1 MKAVIEA
8 EDIYCCK
15 VKACM
20 VELPSEMT
28 KGRLVRTVECEGD
41 VDPEGGDENGRHGC
55 YHYLVEEGLWDAFIL
70 LVL

>member
-28 KGRLVRTVECEGD
+28 KGRLVRTVECEGLILRAEMKM
-41 VDPEGGDENGRHGC
+41 EGTAADRKS
-55 YHYLVEEGLWDAFIL
+55 V
-70 LVL
+70 V